1 MLRVIAEIDEAADR
15 LERVADILTDWTEDD
30 QGIEVLLDRVG
41 EVSHE
46 VEMMKRTVENY
57 E

>member
-1 MLRVIAEIDEAADR
+1 MHRVIAEIDGAADR
-15 LERVADILTDWTEDD
+15 LERAADILADWVEDD
-30 QGIEVLLDRVG
+30 RGIQVLVDRVG